1 MGAAAAVEIA
11 TAITGLSVGTHAR
24 KPTPMITENTTQY
37 RVCYADT
44 DQMGV
49 VYYANYFM
57 LFERA
62 RTELLRL
69 NGLSYKEIEEQGF
82 MLPVLDAH
90 AKYHRRARY
99 DDLLDVTARVVE
111 FDGLKLKT
119 ACEVK
124 RDGVLLVDG
133 DVTLVFLNA
142 KTGRPSRPPENIRQI
157 FE

>member
-1 MGAAAAVEIA
+1 
-11 TAITGLSVGTHAR
+11 
-24 KPTPMITENTTQY
+24 MIPENTTQY

-69 NGLSYKEIEEQGF
+69 NGLSYRQIEEQGF

-90 AKYHRRARY
+90 AKYHRPARY
-99 DDLLDVTARVVE
+99 DDLLDVTARVVD

-133 DVTLVFLNA
+133 NVTLVFLNA
-142 KTGRPSRPPENIRQI
+142 QTGRPSRPPENIRKI

>member
-1 MGAAAAVEIA
+1 M
-11 TAITGLSVGTHAR
+11 
-24 KPTPMITENTTQY
+24 TPEYTTQY

-62 RTELLRL
+62 RTELLRQ
-69 NGLSYKEIEEQGF
+69 NGLSYRQIEEQGF

-90 AKYHRRARY
+90 AKYHRPARY
-99 DDLLDVTARVVE
+99 DDLLDVTARIVD

-119 ACEVK
+119 VCEVK

-142 KTGRPSRPPENIRQI
+142 KTGRPSRPPENIRQF

>member
-1 MGAAAAVEIA
+1 
-11 TAITGLSVGTHAR
+11 
-24 KPTPMITENTTQY
+24 MIPENTTQY

-82 MLPVLDAH
+82 MLPVLGAH
-90 AKYHRRARY
+90 AKYHRPARY

>member
-1 MGAAAAVEIA
+1 
-11 TAITGLSVGTHAR
+11 
-24 KPTPMITENTTQY
+24 MIPESTTQY

-69 NGLSYKEIEEQGF
+69 NGLSYKQIEEQGF

-90 AKYHRRARY
+90 AKYHRPARY
-99 DDLLDVTARVVE
+99 DDLLDITARVIE

>member
-1 MGAAAAVEIA
+1 
-11 TAITGLSVGTHAR
+11 
-24 KPTPMITENTTQY
+24 MISENTTQY

-90 AKYHRRARY
+90 AKYHRPARY
-99 DDLLDVTARVVE
+99 DDLLDVTARVVD

>member
-1 MGAAAAVEIA
+1 
-11 TAITGLSVGTHAR
+11 
-24 KPTPMITENTTQY
+24 MIPENTTQY

-69 NGLSYKEIEEQGF
+69 NGLSYRQIEEQGF

-90 AKYHRRARY
+90 AKYHRPARY

-111 FDGLKLKT
+111 FAGLKLKT

-142 KTGRPSRPPENIRQI
+142 QTGRPSRPPENIRKI

>member
-1 MGAAAAVEIA
+1 
-11 TAITGLSVGTHAR
+11 
-24 KPTPMITENTTQY
+24 MITENTTQY

-69 NGLSYKEIEEQGF
+69 NGLSYKQIEEQGF

-90 AKYHRRARY
+90 AKYHRPARY

-142 KTGRPSRPPENIRQI
+142 QTGRPSRPPENIRKI

>member
-1 MGAAAAVEIA
+1 M
-11 TAITGLSVGTHAR
+11 
-24 KPTPMITENTTQY
+24 TPEYTTQY

-62 RTELLRL
+62 RTELLRQ
-69 NGLSYKEIEEQGF
+69 NGLSYKQIEEQGF

-90 AKYHRRARY
+90 AKYHRPARY
-99 DDLLDVTARVVE
+99 DDLLDVTARIVD

-119 ACEVK
+119 VCEVK

-133 DVTLVFLNA
+133 AVTLVFLNA

>member
-1 MGAAAAVEIA
+1 
-11 TAITGLSVGTHAR
+11 
-24 KPTPMITENTTQY
+24 MIPENTTQY

-69 NGLSYKEIEEQGF
+69 NGLSYRQIEEQGF

-90 AKYHRRARY
+90 AKYHRPARY
-99 DDLLDVTARVVE
+99 DDLLDVTARVID

-142 KTGRPSRPPENIRQI
+142 QTGRPSRPPENIRKI

>member
-1 MGAAAAVEIA
+1 MTSEY
-11 TAITGLSVGTHAR
+11 
-24 KPTPMITENTTQY
+24 TTQY

-62 RTELLRL
+62 RTELLRQ
-69 NGLSYKEIEEQGF
+69 NGLSYRQIEEQGF

-90 AKYHRRARY
+90 AKYHRPARY
-99 DDLLDVTARVVE
+99 DDLLDVTARIVD

-119 ACEVK
+119 VCEVK

>member
-1 MGAAAAVEIA
+1 
-11 TAITGLSVGTHAR
+11 
-24 KPTPMITENTTQY
+24 MIPENTTQY

-69 NGLSYKEIEEQGF
+69 NGLSYKQIEEQGF

-90 AKYHRRARY
+90 AKYHRPARY

-124 RDGVLLVDG
+124 RDGVLLVNG

-142 KTGRPSRPPENIRQI
+142 QTGRPSRPPENIRKI

>member
-1 MGAAAAVEIA
+1 
-11 TAITGLSVGTHAR
+11 
-24 KPTPMITENTTQY
+24 MIPENTTQY

-90 AKYHRRARY
+90 AKYHRPARY
-99 DDLLDVTARVVE
+99 DDLLDVTARVIE

>member
-1 MGAAAAVEIA
+1 
-11 TAITGLSVGTHAR
+11 
-24 KPTPMITENTTQY
+24 MIPENTTQY

-69 NGLSYKEIEEQGF
+69 NSLSYRQIEEQGF

-90 AKYHRRARY
+90 AKYHRPARY

-142 KTGRPSRPPENIRQI
+142 QTGRPSRPPENIRKI

>member
-1 MGAAAAVEIA
+1 
-11 TAITGLSVGTHAR
+11 
-24 KPTPMITENTTQY
+24 MIPENTTQY

-69 NGLSYKEIEEQGF
+69 NGLSYKQIEEQGF

-90 AKYHRRARY
+90 AKYHRSARY

-142 KTGRPSRPPENIRQI
+142 QTGRPSRPPENIRKI

>member
-1 MGAAAAVEIA
+1 
-11 TAITGLSVGTHAR
+11 
-24 KPTPMITENTTQY
+24 MIPENTTQY

-62 RTELLRL
+62 RTELLRQ
-69 NGLSYKEIEEQGF
+69 NGLSYKQIEEQGF

-90 AKYHRRARY
+90 AKYHRPAHY
-99 DDLLDVTARVVE
+99 DDLLDITARIIE

-133 DVTLVFLNA
+133 NVTLVFLNA
-142 KTGRPSRPPENIRQI
+142 NTGRPSRPPENIRKI

>member
-1 MGAAAAVEIA
+1 
-11 TAITGLSVGTHAR
+11 
-24 KPTPMITENTTQY
+24 MIPESTTQY

-69 NGLSYKEIEEQGF
+69 NGLSYKQIEEQGF

-90 AKYHRRARY
+90 AKYHRPARY
-99 DDLLDVTARVVE
+99 DDLLDVTARVIE

-142 KTGRPSRPPENIRQI
+142 QTGRPSRPPENIRKI

>member
-1 MGAAAAVEIA
+1 
-11 TAITGLSVGTHAR
+11 
-24 KPTPMITENTTQY
+24 MIPEHTTQY

-69 NGLSYKEIEEQGF
+69 NGLSYKQIEEQGF

-90 AKYHRRARY
+90 AKYHRPARY